1 LVIERGEAVL
11 PDDEYVVNTK
21 ELVGGYV
28 STSDGGVLS
37 ASSVEIAVLDADVA
51 SPPSN
56 TTWHVPTLA
65 SQVTTSK
72 VKAMVMIGPGQT
84 YPLTPGWYRVWFRV
98 NDLPET
104 PIRPGQT
111 FKVV

>member
-1 LVIERGEAVL
+1 
-11 PDDEYVVNTK
+11 
-21 ELVGGYV
+21 
-28 STSDGGVLS
+28 
-37 ASSVEIAVLDADVA
+37 
-51 SPPSN
+51 
-56 TTWHVPTLA
+56 
-65 SQVTTSK
+65 
-72 VKAMVMIGPGQT
+72 MIGPGQT